1 MKVLKFFIPS
11 VFVFA
16 VFSVVIGLTLST
28 AVFSEEPKQES
39 PFRVDERLQK
49 NVQFWVRIYSQY
61 STYQGV
67 IHDSKYIDRIYEVID
82 LRSEAKEA
90 PKKRR
95 KRFKES
101 QRKWTQILLSI
112 HKKQKAKEKFPTN
125 LTNEERRVFEMFADI
140 DEPDKF
146 VNATQRKRIRMQLG
160 QKDRF
165 MEGLKFSGRYL
176 PQMEQ
181 VFKAAGLP
189 VELTRLPFVESSFNV
204 DARSKVGASGIWQFM
219 RSTGRLFLKINSA
232 VDERNDPIRATEAA
246 ARLLQMNY
254 EHLKNWPLAV
264 TAYNHGLMGM
274 ERAVK
279 KVGSEDLEDLVED
292 YRSRRFGFASTNFFT
307 EFLAALEVEK
317 NADRYFG
324 PVERYSPIPAY
335 EVKIPRALD
344 VRVLVQFLRLDLKAL
359 DGLNPGVKDA
369 VFTGRMLLPAG
380 YLLRIPLPA
389 GEAPPATPESAAR
402 VFLAGYEQIPDI
414 YKVRGQ
420 RLGKYGKP
428 KQK

>member
-1 MKVLKFFIPS
+1 MKVLKFFIP
-11 VFVFA
+11 VL
-16 VFSVVIGLTLST
+16 FSSLALS
-28 AVFSEEPKQES
+28 FSPSAYSDEVKVES

-49 NVQFWVRIYSQY
+49 NVQFWIKIYSQY

-67 IHDSKYIDRIYEVID
+67 IHDSKYIDHVYEVID
-82 LRSEAKEA
+82 LRSGAKES

-95 KRFKES
+95 KRFQES
-101 QRKWTQILLSI
+101 KRKWTQILLSV
-112 HKKQKAKEKFPTN
+112 HKKRKTPEK
-125 LTNEERRVFEMFADI
+125 LTEEERRVFEMFAND

-146 VNATQRKRIRMQLG
+146 VKATQRKRLRMQLG

-165 MEGLKFSGRYL
+165 IEGLKHSGRYL

-181 VFKAAGLP
+181 VFKNAGLP

-204 DARSKVGASGIWQFM
+204 EARSKVGASGIWQFM
-219 RSTGRLFLKINSA
+219 RSTGRLFLKINNA
-232 VDERNDPIRATEAA
+232 IDERDDPIRATEAA
-246 ARLLQMNY
+246 ARLLKMNY

-324 PVERYSPIPAY
+324 VVERYSPIPSY
-335 EVKIPRALD
+335 EVKIPKPLD
-344 VRVLVQFLRLDLKAL
+344 VRVLVQFLRLDLNAL
-359 DGLNPGVKDA
+359 DNLNPGIKDA
-369 VFTGRMLLPAG
+369 VFAGRILLPAG
-380 YLLRIPLPA
+380 YSLRIPLPA
-389 GEAPPATPESAAR
+389 GETPPATPEGAAR
-402 VFLAGYEQIPDI
+402 VFLVGYDQIPDI
-414 YKVRGQ
+414 YKLRGQ